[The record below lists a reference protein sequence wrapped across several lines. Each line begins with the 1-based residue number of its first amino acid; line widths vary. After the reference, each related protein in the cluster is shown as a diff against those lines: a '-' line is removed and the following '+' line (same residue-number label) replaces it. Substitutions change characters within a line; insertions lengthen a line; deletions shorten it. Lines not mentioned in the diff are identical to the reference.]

1 MPQISNFCP
10 ELKLARS
17 SKKIDRGSAQVALL
31 TEGLR
36 LDKAFRNRIPRS
48 AEEHPVLKGK
58 RGAKLVLHAKEPS
71 VIYGLGKAP
80 EFTPQEAT
88 EWGEN
93 LGNLLIAEGFL
104 DVAIH
109 WPISIPHPVI
119 AQNFIK
125 GMALAGINY
134 SDLKSSPPS
143 AASEKRS
150 RLQSIQFLSDDDI
163 LEDSDLFEISVLVPA
178 IAFAR
183 VIGELPPA
191 VASPQGI
198 VDLFTEA
205 ATHHGIE
212 IEVWNE
218 KKIASEKMG
227 LFQAVSQ
234 GSATPPRFL
243 IARTGKKYGESA
255 PTLYLVGKG
264 ITFDTGG
271 VNLKTGDWREL
282 LSMRKDMCGCAAVL
296 GAVLAIA
303 ESKLPI
309 RVVAVTPM
317 TPNIL
322 GSKSIIPGD
331 IVTAYNGKTVEIQ
344 NTDAE
349 GRLVLADALHYCVK
363 QKADYIIDVA
373 TLTGAC
379 VVALGSYHSG
389 LFTNHDRFG
398 RLVFKESDMAG
409 EPAWPLPLS
418 RRYSDELKNSLGDL
432 TNMGKT
438 RSGGASIG
446 AAFLQ
451 NFVAE
456 TPWCHLDIAGTHDLG
471 DPAAGSPIK
480 TAGRMVHTLYRVA
493 KELSVR

>member
-1 MPQISNFCP
+1 MPQISNFSP

-17 SKKIDRGSAQVALL
+17 SKKIDRSVAQVFLV
-31 TEGLR
+31 TEGLK
-36 LDKAFRNRIPRS
+36 LEKAARNRVPRS
-48 AEEHPVLKGK
+48 GEDHPVLKGK
-58 RGAKLVLHAKEPS
+58 RGSKLVLHAKDAS

-80 EFTPQEAT
+80 ELTPQEAA

-93 LGNLLIAEGFL
+93 LGNILIAEGFL

-109 WPISIPHPVI
+109 WPISIPHPAI

-125 GMALAGINY
+125 GLGLAGVNFT
-134 SDLKSSPPS
+134 DLKSAPS
-143 AASEKRS
+143 SASSEKRT
-150 RLQSIQFLSDDDI
+150 RIQSIQFVCEDEI
-163 LEDSDLFEISVLVPA
+163 LEEGDLFEVAALIPA

-183 VIGELPPA
+183 ILGELPPA

-198 VDLFTEA
+198 VDLFTES

-227 LFQAVSQ
+227 LLQAVSQ
-234 GSATPPRFL
+234 GSAIPPRFL

-271 VNLKTGDWREL
+271 VNLKTGDWRDL

-296 GAVLAIA
+296 GAILAIA

-322 GSKSIIPGD
+322 GSKSVIPGD
-331 IVTAYNGKTVEIQ
+331 IVTAYSGKTVEIQ

-349 GRLVLADALHYCVK
+349 GRLILADALHYCVK
-363 QKADYIIDVA
+363 NKADYIIDVA

-379 VVALGSYHSG
+379 QIALGSYHSG
-389 LFTNHDRFG
+389 LFTNQDRFG
-398 RLVFKESDMAG
+398 KLVFRESDFAG

-418 RRYSDELKNSLGDL
+418 RRYGEELKNSLADL
-432 TNMGKT
+432 TNMGKN
-438 RSGGASIG
+438 RAGGASIG

-471 DPAAGSPIK
+471 SPASASPIQ